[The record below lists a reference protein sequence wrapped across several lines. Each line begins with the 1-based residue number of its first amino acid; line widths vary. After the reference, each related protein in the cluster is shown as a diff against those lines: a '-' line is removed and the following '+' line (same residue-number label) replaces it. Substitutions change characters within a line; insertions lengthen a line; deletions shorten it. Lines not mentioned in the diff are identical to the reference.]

1 MCSPLPD
8 GLTNRHWKVV
18 LLSSGGEEVELT
30 LSCAKNVI
38 IEKTCLCHFI
48 AFHPNTLFRALFK
61 MELTSSAQYIDKLE
75 YWAFQISWKRK
86 SCKSRYLVKRLLVHN
101 LKLKCST
108 RKLKSNAQTLLEQN
122 SPKDVPTKNLA
133 LGVVM

>member
-1 MCSPLPD
+1 MCSPMPE

-18 LLSSGGEEVELT
+18 LLSSGGKGVELE
-30 LSCAKNVI
+30 LCKKSNNK
-38 IEKTCLCHFI
+38 KTCLCYFI

-133 LGVVM
+133 MGVVM